1 MKKTRRISPS
11 MRHLHGVVRQEF
23 SKLELVEAVFIDVG
37 RNGTRIWAIT
47 KGVRNPA
54 VVRALAAKENKIRQM
69 RPASN
74 LKLNFNA
81 VPLGKEPKA
90 PLLRF
95 FRRSG
100 AICAYL
106 RKPERRAA

>member
-1 MKKTRRISPS
+1 MIKRQCSPS
-11 MRHLHGVVRQEF
+11 MRHLREVVRQEF
-23 SKLELVEAVFIDVG
+23 AGLESVEAGFIDRG
-37 RNGTRIWAIT
+37 STGTRIWAIT

-54 VVRALAAKENKIRQM
+54 VESALAAKENKICQM
-69 RPASN
+69 RPD

-90 PLLRF
+90 PTLRF
-95 FRRSG
+95 FRRTG